1 MTAATSRAWNCLSM
15 AVLPRSSGSECCH
28 ACRVFERDIEN
39 NIRDRLDGEPMTN
52 RLQWDVFVSA
62 QIPVVTNDLPPG
74 ASEMKWSPISSTLIL
89 GKRDA
94 VLVDTAITLD
104 QNQKLVDWI
113 ADSGKN
119 LTTIY
124 ATHGH
129 GDHFFGVNTIQKKFP
144 KARFMATREVIA
156 VMQKQAS
163 APVVNGYWE
172 PRFPGQIDSTLVVA
186 DELKGGVIELEG
198 EQLVS
203 VPLGHTDTDSTTC
216 LHVPSIGLVAC
227 GDALYND
234 VHLHLGESNAEG
246 RKEWI
251 AALDTIESL
260 KPVAVVAGHKRPNA
274 ADTPNIIEETRK
286 YIRDFDRTAAN
297 TQTALELYHQMLVL
311 YPDRVNPAVLWN
323 SARAVKP
330 GR

>member
-1 MTAATSRAWNCLSM
+1 VTECEAACSKEILKT
-15 AVLPRSSGSECCH
+15 
-28 ACRVFERDIEN
+28 VFVTVFKEV
-39 NIRDRLDGEPMTN
+39 PMTN
-52 RLQWDVFVSA
+52 RLQWDVFISS
-62 QIPVVTNDLPPG
+62 QIPAVTNDLPPG
-74 ASEMKWSPISSTLIL
+74 ASEMKWSPISSTLIS

-94 VLVDTAITLD
+94 VLVDTAITID

-113 ADSGKN
+113 AASGKN

-144 KARFMATREVIA
+144 KARFMATQEVIA

-163 APVVNGYWE
+163 APVVNGYWK

-186 DELKGGVIELEG
+186 DELKGGVMELEG

-203 VPLGHTDTDSTTC
+203 VPLGHTDTDNTTS
-216 LHVPSIGLVAC
+216 LHARSIGLVVA
-227 GDALYND
+227 GDSAYND
-234 VHLHLGESNAEG
+234 VHLHLGESNAET
-246 RKEWI
+246 RKAWI

-260 KPVAVVAGHKRPNA
+260 KPTAVVAGHKRA
-274 ADTPNIIEETRK
+274 GAVDTPNIIEETRK
-286 YIRDFDRTAAN
+286 YIRDFDRIAAN
-297 TQTALELYHQMLVL
+297 TQTASELYNQMLAI
-311 YPDRVNPAVLWN
+311 YPKRVNPAVLWL
-323 SARAVKP
+323 SARAIKP